1 MPLATFYQTVAQ
13 LCFTLLGLWWLV
25 LQTKYQEWT
34 GDPTRRRMITNI
46 SLYFLLPGSM
56 SLMALLAAQQHL
68 LWQVSFFVASG
79 IGAIETSALLLGERA
94 HAVGRPHWPRWALRW
109 AGVALYVVVALAAL
123 VAFIPG
129 AARRL
134 HVDPLTLSGVLI
146 TLLVVSGVLLAWL
159 YFIEPAALTSARASV
174 GHPDQRNP

>member
-1 MPLATFYQTVAQ
+1 MLLSTFYQTVAQ

-34 GDPTRRRMITNI
+34 GEPNRRRMITNI

-79 IGAIETSALLLGERA
+79 IGAFETSALLLRERA
-94 HAVGRPHWPRWALRW
+94 SADGQAHWPRVAVRW
-109 AGVALYVVVALAAL
+109 ASVALYLVVALAAL

-129 AARRL
+129 VASRL

-159 YFIEPAALTSARASV
+159 YFIEPAAPTSARAPV
-174 GHPDQRNP
+174 GHTDRPNL